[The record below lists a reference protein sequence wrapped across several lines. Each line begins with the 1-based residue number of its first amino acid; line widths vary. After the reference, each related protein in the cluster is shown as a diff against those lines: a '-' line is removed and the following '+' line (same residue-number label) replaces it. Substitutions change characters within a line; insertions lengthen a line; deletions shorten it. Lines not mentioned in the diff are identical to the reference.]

1 MNKYCNICIRRILS
15 HAKTIKC
22 IICLETCHIKCI
34 TLNPEEQLNLLAQP
48 PSWYCAT
55 CIGNT
60 SPFNHFIDD
69 DEFYQ
74 SLFTKDYL
82 MPFMSNLPGDMFSH
96 IDITLNNHESPL
108 DDIDPDLNYYNE
120 LHFLNGV
127 NCSYLNEDSL
137 KKMYD
142 SQKLKTRKSSL
153 SLFHMNIR
161 SIPRNINAMSD
172 YIDCLNVDFHVI
184 GISETW
190 LKEDNCGLYDIPGY
204 HCKEKHRPSKVGG
217 GVAIYVKDFMSFIPR
232 EDLSV
237 FNDLVEMVFIEIY
250 GGDLTDGKNVI
261 VGEVYRPPG
270 QDLTEFNQIMQ
281 ELPEKVQKE
290 IRYAMSWAI
299 STSIF

>member
-1 MNKYCNICIRRILS
+1 MNKYGNICSHRILS
-15 HAKTIKC
+15 HARTIKC

-34 TLNPEEQLNLLAQP
+34 TLNPEEQLNLLAQA

-60 SPFNHFIDD
+60 LLSNHFIGD

-74 SLFTKDYL
+74 SLCTMDYL
-82 MPFMSNLPGDMFSH
+82 IPYMSDLPEDLFSP
-96 IDITLNNHESPL
+96 IDITLDNHESPF

-127 NCSYLNEDSL
+127 NCSYMNEDSL

-142 SQKLKTRKSSL
+142 SHTLKTHKSYL

-172 YIDCLNVDFHVI
+172 YIDCLNIDFHVI
-184 GISETW
+184 GIRETW
-190 LKEDNCGLYDIPGY
+190 LKEDNCGLYDIPRY
-204 HCKEKHRPSKVGG
+204 HCKEKPRLSKVGG

-232 EDLSV
+232 NDLSV
-237 FNDLVEMVFIEIY
+237 FNDLVEMVFFEIY
-250 GGDLTDGKNVI
+250 VGDLTDGKSYCWRSVSSSGPKLYWI
-261 VGEVYRPPG
+261 
-270 QDLTEFNQIMQ
+270 
-281 ELPEKVQKE
+281 
-290 IRYAMSWAI
+290 
-299 STSIF
+299 

>member
-1 MNKYCNICIRRILS
+1 MCSLLFGSLCCLIAPIMHLVFGELTQYHTSHFYPYQILLCRLLGHMKPSDVLWNVWICNMNKYCNICIRRILS

-34 TLNPEEQLNLLAQP
+34 TLNPEEQLDLLAQA

-60 SPFNHFIDD
+60 LPFNHFIDD

-82 MPFMSNLPGDMFSH
+82 MPFMSNSPGDMFSP
-96 IDITLNNHESPL
+96 IDITLDNHESPL

-142 SQKLKTRKSSL
+142 SQTLKTRKSSL

-217 GVAIYVKDFMSFIPR
+217 GVAIYVKD
-232 EDLSV
+232 
-237 FNDLVEMVFIEIY
+237 
-250 GGDLTDGKNVI
+250 
-261 VGEVYRPPG
+261 
-270 QDLTEFNQIMQ
+270 
-281 ELPEKVQKE
+281 
-290 IRYAMSWAI
+290 
-299 STSIF
+299 